1 MVAAKDNMFIPGGG
15 GGTKL
20 NETGRR
26 RIIIECDEVRFLYSF
41 EGICKRNKIQG
52 TCLQSDIRH

>member
-1 MVAAKDNMFIPGGG
+1 MFIPGGG

-41 EGICKRNKIQG
+41 EGICNKNKIQL
-52 TCLQSDIRH
+52 TSDIRH